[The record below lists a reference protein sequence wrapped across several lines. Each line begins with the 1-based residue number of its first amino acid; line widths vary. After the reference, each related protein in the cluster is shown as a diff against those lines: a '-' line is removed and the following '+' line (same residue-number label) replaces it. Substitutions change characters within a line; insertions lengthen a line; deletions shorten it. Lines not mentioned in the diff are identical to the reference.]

1 MADAARINVNLV
13 VISALKTLVSKEMYF
28 VELAFD
34 EFKAEALV
42 PSYWEHVK

>member
-1 MADAARINVNLV
+1 
-13 VISALKTLVSKEMYF
+13 MYF